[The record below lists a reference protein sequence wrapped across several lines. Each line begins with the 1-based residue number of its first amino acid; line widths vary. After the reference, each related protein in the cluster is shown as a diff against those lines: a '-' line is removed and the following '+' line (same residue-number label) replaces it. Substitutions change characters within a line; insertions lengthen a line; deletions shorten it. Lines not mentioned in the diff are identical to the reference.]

1 MSEIEKSNNDDN
13 NHVDDEENAAD
24 ESIRIKTILKNE
36 LRRAEC
42 GSVVTISKRDLLEPE
57 SYERMRGESI
67 YGIIS
72 NAENLCPVTDSVAYQ
87 INWSIAH
94 LPTGNSFFA
103 FVAPVFE
110 HVFTVVKYPDDNE
123 DSDDD
128 VEFTRQFKKQNGKW
142 IIIEYGGLECE
153 FCGCHIC
160 DRAQYRDELETMFEE
175 VDAMGVPSNQ
185 KRYMMYRQF
194 IHVKHGSL
202 GNRVR
207 RKLCDCVQELIVLHF
222 PVAAGKRKR
231 GFVAAE
237 KHD

>member
-13 NHVDDEENAAD
+13 KHVDDEENAAN

-160 DRAQYRDELETMFEE
+160 DRVQYRDELEGMIEY
-175 VDAMGVPSNQ
+175 VNLLDMKPNQ
-185 KRYMMYRQF
+185 KRYQMYRKFHWEKYGPTGANMRHQ
-194 IHVKHGSL
+194 L
-202 GNRVR
+202 D
-207 RKLCDCVQELIVLHF
+207 DCVQELIVGHF
-222 PVAAGKRKR
+222 PVETGKRKR
-231 GFVAAE
+231 GYQSA
-237 KHD
+237 